1 WTRDLMRGTH
11 RAIEAYTAKCATLD
25 RPVEVTTPNGATL
38 SGIATQL
45 AKDGSLVIDTGEGL
59 VVVSAGDVVHASL
72 A

>member
-1 WTRDLMRGTH
+1 
-11 RAIEAYTAKCATLD
+11 
-25 RPVEVTTPNGATL
+25 
-38 SGIATQL
+38 L